1 MSDRLDFIM
10 SNLDNSE
17 VNLITSR
24 GNIEDADFCLGEY
37 EIGKSKDIG
46 TGCYSNDC
54 SGKCKNAMDTK
65 AFGKLKKNVT

>member
-1 MSDRLDFIM
+1 M
-10 SNLDNSE
+10 SNLDNSK
-17 VNLITSR
+17 VNLIKSR

-46 TGCYSNDC
+46 TGCNSNDC

-65 AFGKLKKNVT
+65 AFGKLKKSVT

>member
-1 MSDRLDFIM
+1 M

-24 GNIEDADFCLGEY
+24 GNIEDVDFCLGEY

-54 SGKCKNAMDTK
+54 SSKCKNAMDTK
-65 AFGKLKKNVT
+65 AFRKLKKMLHKVYEV

>member
-1 MSDRLDFIM
+1 M

-24 GNIEDADFCLGEY
+24 GNIEDVDFCLGEY

-46 TGCYSNDC
+46 TGCNSNDC
-54 SGKCKNAMDTK
+54 SGKFKNAINTK
-65 AFGKLKKNVT
+65 AFGKLKKSVT